1 MEQLIE
7 GASEGVVFTGNDWAA
22 VRQWVQ
28 DRSVQGEIVAT
39 EGRLY
44 LPLFGNSMTTVEEG
58 DTIWFNPG
66 TDKPNFFTVER
77 A

>member
-7 GASEGVVFTGNDWAA
+7 GTSEGVTFTGETWAE

-28 DRSVQGEIVAT
+28 DRSAQGEIVAT

-44 LPLFGNSMTTVEEG
+44 LPLFGNGMTTVDPG
-58 DTIWFNPG
+58 DTIWFHPG